1 MTTNK
6 NPTAA
11 KPKPRNKTWA
21 QTGATPARVEDIRGK
36 AIEMLLAG
44 HKFPAIGE
52 ALGISRQRACVLAKE
67 ALEDLKAETLEDA
80 VTCRAL
86 AKQYKVPLNADGS
99 SKLSNA
105 EWTRIKPF
113 MNHGRKRFRSF
124 KLSQRGILDGVLN
137 KLATG
142 TPWKQVNYE
151 VGSWQNASAAFQSW
165 STRGTMNLII
175 QTLHD
180 IRTAQS

>member
-6 NPTAA
+6 KTTAA
-11 KPKPRNKTWA
+11 KLKPRNKTRA
-21 QTGATPARVEDIRGK
+21 QTGATTARVEDIRGK

-67 ALEDLKAETLEDA
+67 ELEDLKAETLEDA
-80 VTCRAL
+80 VTCRAS
-86 AKQYKVPLNADGS
+86 AKQYKVPLNANGS

-113 MNHGRKRFRSF
+113 MNHGRKRLRPF
-124 KLSQRGILDGVLN
+124 KLSQRGILDRYLTSWPLALRGSRPTTKSGVG
-137 KLATG
+137 KTQAQRF
-142 TPWKQVNYE
+142 K
-151 VGSWQNASAAFQSW
+151 VG
-165 STRGTMNLII
+165 RLEE
-175 QTLHD
+175 L
-180 IRTAQS
+180 